1 MVKLLRRIT
10 AVEIQKETG
19 MVNISQFP
27 WAFRTIKALVQPA
40 NIIQILAI
48 AIHISNLCG
57 WIFCLCA
64 LMVFIFGQLRVF
76 EPEVGQI

>member
-1 MVKLLRRIT
+1 
-10 AVEIQKETG
+10 

>member
-1 MVKLLRRIT
+1 MT

-27 WAFRTIKALVQPA
+27 CAFRTIKALVQPA

-48 AIHISNLCG
+48 AIHISNLSG

-64 LMVFIFGQLRVF
+64 LIVLIFGQYQVF
-76 EPEVGQI
+76 EPEVWQI